1 MYKSIV
7 YKTLV
12 LITQVGIS
20 MLVPIFFVLF
30 VTIAIRDKTGFDVIV
45 YGLVFGIIVGFR
57 NSYMLIKKFIYDSSN
72 TDSEMLD
79 KFERN
84 GK

>member
-20 MLVPIFFVLF
+20 MLVPIFFLLF
-30 VTIAIRDKTGFDVIV
+30 VSITIRDKFGFDIV
-45 YGLVFGIIVGFR
+45 VLSLVVGVIVGFR
-57 NSYMLIKKFIYDSSN
+57 NSYMLIKKFIYTDEN
-72 TDSEMLD
+72 TDSEMLE
-79 KFERN
+79 KFKKDDR
-84 GK
+84 